1 MLPCGLHWERAQP
14 VIENMHKYVI
24 ANGEGTAEQR
34 ALIVG
39 FRDNTAVARMS
50 VTGRQTWVHALEVRW
65 LMVDWG
71 KGGLDE
77 MGEGAGDGGI
87 IGEVV
92 GSEVGVRK
100 QEL

>member
-1 MLPCGLHWERAQP
+1 MLSPPISYHTL
-14 VIENMHKYVI
+14 MHILNHRLRSFLMY
-24 ANGEGTAEQR
+24 TAGPLSKR

-39 FRDNTAVARMS
+39 FRDNTAVARMPI
-50 VTGRQTWVHALEVRW
+50 TGRQTWEHALEVRW
-65 LMVDWG
+65 LIVDWG

-77 MGEGAGDGGI
+77 MGEGAGDCGT

-92 GSEVGVRK
+92 GSEGGVRK

>member
-1 MLPCGLHWERAQP
+1 MR
-14 VIENMHKYVI
+14 KYAI
-24 ANGEGTAEQR
+24 SNGEGTAEQR

-39 FRDNTAVARMS
+39 FRDNTAVARMP
-50 VTGRQTWVHALEVRW
+50 VTGRQTWGHALEVRW
-65 LMVDWG
+65 LMVDVG

-77 MGEGAGDGGI
+77 MGERAGDYETT
-87 IGEVV
+87 GEVM